1 MKTTIWCVFNPRGKV
16 RACGMLKYD
25 ALWNLYFS
33 KKKPGMIV
41 YSHNGLALSKEAKR
55 DGWTVEKVEVE
66 G

>member
-1 MKTTIWCVFNPRGKV
+1 
-16 RACGMLKYD
+16 MLKYD